1 MKMKCIFFCCSRKGF
16 RLFVQA
22 AKQQAVL
29 LSSECV
35 NGKYLWA
42 LPKPAILKKL
52 SKIFYFWA
60 DNLALAKF
68 KCQTDNEYPLIYIK
82 ITIAI
87 DGCNIICYNIA
98 GSRLYKLVIRT
109 GVSTNCLKL
118 FNYNPRVGAYYSCFW
133 WFFYLPLRFTF

>member
-1 MKMKCIFFCCSRKGF
+1 M
-16 RLFVQA
+16 
-22 AKQQAVL
+22 
-29 LSSECV
+29 
-35 NGKYLWA
+35 
-42 LPKPAILKKL
+42 
-52 SKIFYFWA
+52 
-60 DNLALAKF
+60 LAKF
-68 KCQTDNEYPLIYIK
+68 KCQTDNEYPIIYIK
-82 ITIAI
+82 IKIAI